1 MPSKNA
7 RLQQWLNYRVRVVL
21 QDSRMLVGTFLAFD
35 RHMNVVLAD
44 TEEFRKVRTKN
55 KVDGKGIVVEEK
67 ELKRTVGF
75 ILLRGENICT
85 FIAEAPPQQQPKRPD
100 ASLAGAGRGIPAGRG
115 VPAVAPLGAAPVGL
129 AGPVRGVGAPAPH
142 QMMGGPPMGRGAMP
156 PPGMQ
161 PPMGSMPPMMRPPGS
176 MM

>member
-44 TEEFRKVRTKN
+44 TEEFRK
-55 KVDGKGIVVEEK
+55 
-67 ELKRTVGF
+67 
-75 ILLRGENICT
+75 
-85 FIAEAPPQQQPKRPD
+85 QQPKRPD
-100 ASLAGAGRGIPAGRG
+100 ASLAGAGRGVPTGRG
-115 VPAVAPLGAAPVGL
+115 VSAVAPLGAAPVGL

-142 QMMGGPPMGRGAMP
+142 QMMGGPPMGRGAPMP

-161 PPMGSMPPMMRPPGS
+161 QQPPMGGMPPMMRPPGS

>member
-1 MPSKNA
+1 MNITKRRSFLFLLSKMPSKNA

-55 KVDGKGIVVEEK
+55 KVDGKGVVVEEK

-75 ILLRGENICT
+75 ILLRGN
-85 FIAEAPPQQQPKRPD
+85 PPN
-100 ASLAGAGRGIPAGRG
+100 LIPAALSLLCPEKRRGRT
-115 VPAVAPLGAAPVGL
+115 
-129 AGPVRGVGAPAPH
+129 
-142 QMMGGPPMGRGAMP
+142 
-156 PPGMQ
+156 
-161 PPMGSMPPMMRPPGS
+161 GS
-176 MM
+176 